1 LARSLLPFVIDAL
14 FCDDRFCDL
23 QTTISLKI
31 NKAML
36 FDRLSHVA

>member
-1 LARSLLPFVIDAL
+1 LLPFFVDPL

-23 QTTISLKI
+23 QTTISSKI
-31 NKAML
+31 NMAML